1 MKPLA
6 TLSPPPAAV
15 PRMAATTIVVRP
27 AMQGMEVLMLERAD
41 KGDRNSGAWVFPGGL
56 VDSGDRA
63 LHSCCTGLDDA
74 AASERLGLREG
85 GLDFYVAAIRETFE
99 EAGLLFAR
107 TTSGGSPPPAV
118 LTKLAPQRGP
128 IARGEHGFG
137 SVCRDSG
144 LWLAPDLLH
153 YVAHRVTP
161 QGLPKRFDTRFFLAV
176 APADQEADCDAA
188 ELVRH
193 GWFVPRELLRE
204 AGTRKLL
211 QVTRSM
217 LELLAGFEDL
227 DSMLRWAQSP
237 RVVRR
242 IEGPAPVQR

>member
-1 MKPLA
+1 
-6 TLSPPPAAV
+6 
-15 PRMAATTIVVRP
+15 
-27 AMQGMEVLMLERAD
+27 MLERAD

-56 VDSGDRA
+56 LDAADRG
-63 LHSCCTGLDDA
+63 LHTCCAGLDDA
-74 AASERLGLREG
+74 AASERLGLPEG

-107 TTSGGSPPPAV
+107 TSSGGSPAPAA
-118 LTKLAPQRGP
+118 LTRLAPLRGP
-128 IARGEHGFG
+128 VARGKHGFG
-137 SVCRDSG
+137 SLCRDSG

-176 APADQEADCDAA
+176 APPGQEANCDAT
-188 ELVRH
+188 ELVQH
-193 GWFVPRELLRE
+193 DWFDPRELLRE
-204 AGTRKLL
+204 HGTRKLL

-217 LELLAGFEDL
+217 LELLAGFDNL

-237 RVVRR
+237 RVVQR
-242 IEGPAPVQR
+242 IERSAPSQA